1 MHHGQVMPGCCSAQ
15 ASGRFTKFRRLPPEI
30 RNMIWEFALPEARVY
45 EVLDAPNAKQKTPA
59 HEGLMFANVY
69 PEPPPA
75 LAAVCRESRYFV
87 LHHYKPLTLGKTTK
101 FVDMSRDILLLEP
114 YLLVKRLHRTLHF
127 MSQIPL
133 VRDKATQLA
142 LGTSYGVY
150 TGIFHPV
157 LGRKVSKNN
166 MSKLLASLA
175 KFSRL
180 KTLIFVVHQEFQFEF
195 DFRFPGTL
203 TPMPSMLM
211 PTLNTG
217 LGSSYGAV
225 PAATGYPSPHMS
237 GDDGSAKSPLH
248 PITAGA
254 TKATFTGL
262 PTPASSTANSPLPPP
277 SLPLPSISQQQSL
290 PFFQPL
296 HFQQQQQQQ
305 QQHHQPH
312 ATLLPLLEPTTTTTT
327 TTTTSSSSSLAAPP
341 LSPPPPPHVT
351 QQQQQQ
357 QTQQKQQVHQ
367 AYRFKFDMQASV
379 AAPPRRPHANEF
391 LYYPLEN
398 ASEGRGR
405 DEFDEYE
412 AYVEQSSSSSPGK
425 GTESHGGLGP
435 AGWGYGER
443 SGGLWDCVGDGA
455 GGLGDGSDD
464 GEEGEWCDPWPTND
478 DWRRFR
484 RRWVRA
490 MVAACVPA
498 AGAGNSGR
506 DWDGVRDEGA
516 FRGGSGKNCGGNSGE
531 KGVAGTGGR
540 DEICLPK
547 WKLKGASLLWRY
559 TRGVGG
565 VQ

>member
-1 MHHGQVMPGCCSAQ
+1 MHHGQAMPGCCCSAQ

-75 LAAVCRESRYFV
+75 LAA
-87 LHHYKPLTLGKTTK
+87 PLTLGKTTK

-127 MSQIPL
+127 MSQISL

-225 PAATGYPSPHMS
+225 PAATGYPSPHMIR
-237 GDDGSAKSPLH
+237 DDGSAKSSRH
-248 PITAGA
+248 SITADA
-254 TKATFTGL
+254 TKTTFTGL
-262 PTPASSTANSPLPPP
+262 PTPASSTGNSPLPPS
-277 SLPLPSISQQQSL
+277 SLPLPSIPQQQTL

-296 HFQQQQQQQ
+296 HFQQQQNQQQQQQ

-312 ATLLPLLEPTTTTTT
+312 ATLLPLLEPTTTT
-327 TTTTSSSSSLAAPP
+327 SLAAPP
-341 LSPPPPPHVT
+341 LPLPPPPPPH
-351 QQQQQQ
+351 
-357 QTQQKQQVHQ
+357 QKQQVHQ

-398 ASEGRGR
+398 APEGRGR

-412 AYVEQSSSSSPGK
+412 AYVEQSSSSSSGQ

-455 GGLGDGSDD
+455 GGLGEGSDD

-506 DWDGVRDEGA
+506 DWDGVGDEGA
-516 FRGGSGKNCGGNSGE
+516 FRGESGKSCGGNSGE

-540 DEICLPK
+540 DGICLPK